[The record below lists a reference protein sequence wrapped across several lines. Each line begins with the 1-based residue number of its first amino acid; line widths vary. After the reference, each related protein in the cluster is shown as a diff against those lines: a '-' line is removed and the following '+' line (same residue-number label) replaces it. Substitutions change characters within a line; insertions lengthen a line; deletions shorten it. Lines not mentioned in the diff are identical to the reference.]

1 MSVRRLLTRSVG
13 RDQERKHGKGHGY
26 MGDLRYLST
35 SEAADIIGVST
46 TTMRSYVSGGEIPF
60 TDVGRNGRPRI
71 RISEDDLRRFMEAR
85 KTKTPAGAA

>member
-1 MSVRRLLTRSVG
+1 
-13 RDQERKHGKGHGY
+13 

-60 TDVGRNGRPRI
+60 TDVGRNGRARI

>member
-1 MSVRRLLTRSVG
+1 
-13 RDQERKHGKGHGY
+13 
-26 MGDLRYLST
+26 
-35 SEAADIIGVST
+35 VST